1 MSKMNF
7 NDYGRCMA
15 KYNNWQNGILFAL
28 CDQIGDDERR
38 RDLGMFFG
46 SIHNTL
52 NHILYLDLRILDFLE
67 TGEVGSFNANTIVA
81 EDFATLA
88 AKRRDVDAKITE
100 FVESNDHSWQDLTIE
115 MQGLDGVKR
124 KLPRQLFLI
133 QVFNH
138 QIHHRS
144 QITAELHKMGIDYG
158 NTDLPFTPDLPL

>member
-15 KYNNWQNGILFAL
+15 KYNSWQNGVLFEL
-28 CDQIGDDERR
+28 CDQIGDAERR

-52 NHILYLDLRILDFLE
+52 NHIIYLDQRILDFLE
-67 TGEVGSFNANTIVA
+67 TGEVGAFNATTIVA
-81 EDFATLA
+81 DDFSTLTSM
-88 AKRRDVDAKITE
+88 RRDVDAKISE
-100 FVESNDHSWQDLTIE
+100 FVEKSDHSWQDETIE

-133 QVFNH
+133 QMFNH
-138 QIHHRS
+138 QTHHRS